1 MSIAPVSSDGT
12 IELGAS
18 GVLTL
23 RNSGDNLHKYK
34 IKFEYKFSSTTHA
47 DSLAGDFGT
56 PSYVTTKYVEQEI
69 EIKTYLTTEYMKQP
83 VINPGMI
90 THSMSPGALA
100 RLRPHDKN
108 QFTIIYELKDGLT
121 APAKISPDPFTGF
134 VASQLDSTSPFNGRV
149 YKLPLGDLVESTD
162 RKFLSADTQSGQM
175 NSFCDDWILSK
186 MGTTEPVTKTFINDI
201 FTDFKADLT
210 VNCFYEPSIA
220 PSFEETPPY
229 ELVIFYPNNAQTWT
243 LPKVVEGDLPFAE
256 MQFEIDST
264 IKPYL
269 TFTQPKLVENTNIV
283 PFNGVFR

>member
-1 MSIAPVSSDGT
+1 
-12 IELGAS
+12 
-18 GVLTL
+18 
-23 RNSGDNLHKYK
+23 
-34 IKFEYKFSSTTHA
+34 
-47 DSLAGDFGT
+47 
-56 PSYVTTKYVEQEI
+56 
-69 EIKTYLTTEYMKQP
+69 
-83 VINPGMI
+83 
-90 THSMSPGALA
+90 
-100 RLRPHDKN
+100 
-108 QFTIIYELKDGLT
+108 
-121 APAKISPDPFTGF
+121 
-134 VASQLDSTSPFNGRV
+134 
-149 YKLPLGDLVESTD
+149 
-162 RKFLSADTQSGQM
+162 M

-269 TFTQPKLVENTNIV
+269 TFTQPKIVENTNIV